1 MVGRSEAE
9 NFLRDFAHWH
19 CGVRLGYL
27 FGRPALFANRRVFAR
42 VVSGR
47 LECRMKRR
55 PHDSKLHWIEL
66 CTTGSA
72 SQLQAASDLERSAR
86 LVVSRCGNENV

>member
-1 MVGRSEAE
+1 MGSRSATE
-9 NFLRDFAHWH
+9 NFLRDFARWH

-27 FGRPALFANRRVFAR
+27 FGRSALFANRRVFAR
-42 VVSGR
+42 VVNGR
-47 LECRMKRR
+47 LECRMQRR
-55 PHDSKLHWIEL
+55 PHDSMLHWMEL

-72 SQLQAASDLERSAR
+72 RQLQAVSDLERAAR